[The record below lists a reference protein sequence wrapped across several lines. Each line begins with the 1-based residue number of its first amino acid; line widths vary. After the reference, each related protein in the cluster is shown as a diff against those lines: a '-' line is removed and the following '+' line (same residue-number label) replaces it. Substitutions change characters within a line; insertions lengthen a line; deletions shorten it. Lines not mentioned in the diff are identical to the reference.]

1 MPNISITIRCGT
13 HICSKSPGEA
23 CTFAGMM
30 WSQSR
35 KASVPIC
42 RLFPSGANA
51 SFTELAEK
59 DGFALR
65 CETCLS
71 AEMDDPTV
79 ALRKRLHDLEIDLIS
94 KSDPES

>member
-1 MPNISITIRCGT
+1 MPNISLHIRCGT

-23 CTFAGMM
+23 CSFAGKM
-30 WSQSR
+30 WSPTR

-42 RLFPSGANA
+42 RLFPSVANA
-51 SFTELAEK
+51 FTELVEK
-59 DGFALR
+59 DGWALR

-79 ALRKRLHDLEIDLIS
+79 ALRKRLHYLEIDLIS
-94 KSDPES
+94 KSDTE